1 MRSNV
6 EVGSTIEMDVFRAD
20 RMNSNLTEMSEH
32 KAKDMVL
39 NKPLVTFLLFT
50 GVINCADTSAQFL
63 IQNTYEK
70 EKRTTDIISFVAW
83 IWFYLLR
90 VLAALNV
97 LWCFFRFIQYNLP
110 TKFSYGTGPQC
121 GTPFFCFQDYF
132 TAGCIAMQSVVSIY
146 CCNHLRNCLFEE
158 NFKVVSQTAL
168 LQKHLPK
175 AKLFLVFSTATA
187 IPYAIYTLL
196 FATWYPPPVR
206 HAYWL
211 LLAGQM
217 STSVMLSPILLFF
230 LKNIET
236 AVILVKSINH
246 DAENDTLNAAIYLE
260 IEEVLRKRQKK
271 DRLMDQVFFAI
282 NFMSVMCIFITYVE
296 RKHYEALTTTVFGMQ
311 YVKEAFF
318 AVIVVWGA
326 AAANT
331 CVDKSIEMMTKQ
343 LLRKCCTAQPDLQCP
358 VPATTSSHVMNPV
371 VTSVLDTTAD
381 CPTSQRDSIPPIS
394 SDGCMRTSTGNNDER
409 AIVHTVEADD
419 SSGANRDSIL
429 YPHGLTEEGKENR
442 KYSRARKGSRE
453 SDVDS
458 LAICMA
464 AVLRPLSYPLCGV
477 RITRQR
483 AQILFLSTGTSLIV
497 LMIKTYYLTII
508 EERDVV

>member
-1 MRSNV
+1 
-6 EVGSTIEMDVFRAD
+6 MDVFRAD

-32 KAKDMVL
+32 RAEDMVL
-39 NKPLVTFLLFT
+39 NKSLVTFLLFT

-70 EKRTTDIISFVAW
+70 EKRTTDMISFVAW

-121 GTPFFCFQDYF
+121 GAPFFCFQDYF

-187 IPYAIYTLL
+187 TPYAIYILL
-196 FATWYPPPVR
+196 NATWYAPPVR
-206 HAYWL
+206 NAYWL

-217 STSVMLSPILLFF
+217 GTSVMLSPILLFF

-236 AVILVKSINH
+236 AVILVKSVNH

-260 IEEVLRKRQKK
+260 IEELLRIRQKK
-271 DRLMDQVFFAI
+271 DRLMDQLFFAI
-282 NFMSVMCIFITYVE
+282 ILMSVMCIFISYTAMDNY
-296 RKHYEALTTTVFGMQ
+296 KALDTTVFGMQ
-311 YVKEAFF
+311 YVKESVF

-331 CVDKSIEMMTKQ
+331 CVDESIETMTNR

-358 VPATTSSHVMNPV
+358 VPATTSSPVMNPV
-371 VTSVLDTTAD
+371 VMSVPNTTAD
-381 CPTSQRDSIPPIS
+381 CPASHRDSIPPSS
-394 SDGCMRTSTGNNDER
+394 SDGCMRTNTGNNDES
-409 AIVHTVEADD
+409 AIVLTVESDD

-429 YPHGLTEEGKENR
+429 YPRGLTEKGKENR
-442 KYSRARKGSRE
+442 KYSKARKGFRE

-483 AQILFLSTGTSLIV
+483 ARLVFLSAGISLLG
-497 LMIKTYYLTII
+497 LMFNTYYFKNI
-508 EERDVV
+508 